1 VIWLRL
7 DRGQLALVLLST
19 ALFVAAIVVLL
30 LPAPALPG
38 PATHASRAGSPPGF
52 DVALPSIAND
62 PAGPLVD
69 ANPFDA
75 SRQPPA
81 TRRTTLGTEG
91 GDEQAMPAAF
101 TLLGTVITGNG
112 RDMAVIRANPAF
124 PTGATYRVGD
134 EPLPGYRLTSIRRDG
149 VTISGNGQ
157 LFELEIQ
164 KAGEAR
170 APQGLRGAGYQ
181 GDFGDVDEDQGEE
194 ANQ

>member
-1 VIWLRL
+1 MIWLRL
-7 DRGQLALVLLST
+7 DKGQLALVLFSA

-30 LPAPALPG
+30 LPAPALPE
-38 PATHASRAGSPPGF
+38 PAAPTSRAGSPPAF
-52 DVALPSIAND
+52 EVPLPSMAND

-69 ANPFDA
+69 AHPFDA

-81 TRRTTLGTEG
+81 RRRTTLGTEG

-101 TLLGTVITGNG
+101 TLLGTVVTGNG
-112 RDMAVIRANPAF
+112 RDMAVIRANPAL

-149 VTISGNGQ
+149 VIISGNGQ

-164 KAGEAR
+164 KAGQAR
-170 APQGLRGAGYQ
+170 TPQGLGGAGYQ
-181 GDFGDVDEDQGEE
+181 GDFGDIDEDEE
-194 ANQ
+194 ANE